1 MLVPIEILRTKSSN
15 ICWSLRA
22 KKFHIMLS
30 ITVLCIANNWAIASY
45 LLMPQKQEN
54 EHYST
59 AFTKTQN
66 ISYYYNKLYV
76 NQTFSL
82 FNIEILNN
90 YTASVIQLKE
100 NNEKDEESLMLSL
113 RQGLT
118 NSFSLSL
125 DNYLQYASDSR
136 SIGNSTLSDVLI
148 LPGLEYKL
156 DDITKAKLF
165 TGYNFTKKVNVAMKG
180 IAFGG
185 ELSVN
190 DYSLFSNV
198 IYSLATKYLQ
208 SNFTNKR
215 DNHTF
220 YIDNSLSNII
230 DEHNG
235 VSLGINYRNNSQDYI
250 NFTNGENSDYIFEK
264 NNNGKLESKLEI
276 NYSPVDFIFLR
287 SAFAFDDNSR
297 NIVYSEPVSTIKNS
311 LFNRSSSFKHWLIE
325 LSSLFQFELMNL
337 VFSADYDAN
346 REEYNATSAST
357 QLNERDINDFLAI
370 QRFNNFTSSKLRAN
384 IANSFAVTR
393 RDSLSLFLSASI
405 YRYDTPTDGNNDD
418 YDESYSALY
427 LSYKHRFDK
436 SNAYRLIFEAK
447 NRHNAFLKA
456 EKSAQSNSLK
466 TIRLASQM
474 NFFHS
479 SLYEL
484 NPTVDISANYN
495 VYDFVL
501 PGNKQNTYSFRQISY
516 ADSAI
521 FWINKH
527 NNANV
532 ILLLRYSERGFLD
545 WDSFS
550 ELPMKAN
557 IEQVYKLI
565 FYNSYDDCTFGLG
578 GSYYSFDLN
587 DLVQSKS
594 EQNSYIY
601 SPEAHIKY
609 KFSENGY
616 LYFNGKYD
624 FQNVKGNWRNYANIA
639 FRCELLF

>member
-1 MLVPIEILRTKSSN
+1 MLVPIKILKSNNLRTQ
-15 ICWSLRA
+15 SL
-22 KKFHIMLS
+22 L
-30 ITVLCIANNWAIASY
+30 VLLCIALLCVANNRAIANSI
-45 LLMPQKQEN
+45 LMPQKQEN

-66 ISYYYNKLYV
+66 ISNYYNKLYI

-82 FNIEILNN
+82 FNIELLNN
-90 YTASVIQLKE
+90 YTTSVIQLKE
-100 NNEKDEESLMLSL
+100 NNVKDEESLMLAL

-136 SIGNSTLSDVLI
+136 SIGNSTLADVLI
-148 LPGLEYKL
+148 LPGLEYQHNE
-156 DDITKAKLF
+156 ITKAKLF
-165 TGYNFTKKVNVAMKG
+165 TGYNFTEKVNIAMRG

-190 DYSLFSNV
+190 DYSLFSDVN
-198 IYSLATKYLQ
+198 YSLATKYLQ

-215 DNHTF
+215 RNHTF
-220 YIDNSLSNII
+220 YIDNALSNII

-276 NYSPVDFIFLR
+276 NYAPVDFIFLR

-297 NIVYSEPVSTIKNS
+297 NIEYSESVSTIKNS
-311 LFNRSSSFKHWLIE
+311 LFNRKSSFQHWLIE
-325 LSSLFQFELMNL
+325 LSSMFQFDLMNL
-337 VFSADYDAN
+337 LLSADYDAN
-346 REEYNATSAST
+346 REEYNATSASN
-357 QLNERDINDFLAI
+357 QLNEGDINDFLAI
-370 QRFNNFTSSKLRAN
+370 QRFNNFSSSKLRVN
-384 IANSFAVTR
+384 IANSLALSR
-393 RDSLSLFLSASI
+393 KDSLSLLLTASI
-405 YRYDTPTDGNNDD
+405 YRYDTPAEGNNDD
-418 YDESYSALY
+418 YDESYSAMY

-436 SNAYRLIFEAK
+436 NNAYRLIFEAK

-474 NFFHS
+474 NFAHS
-479 SLYEL
+479 GVYEI
-484 NPTVDISANYN
+484 NPTVDITANYN

-501 PGNKQNTYSFRQISY
+501 PGNKQNTYSFRQVSY
-516 ADSAI
+516 ADSAT
-521 FWINKH
+521 FWVNKH
-527 NNANV
+527 NNINL

-545 WDSFS
+545 WESFS

-557 IEQVYKLI
+557 LEQVYKLI
-565 FYNSYDDCTFGLG
+565 FYNTYDDYTFGLG
-578 GSYYSFDLN
+578 GSFYGFDLN
-587 DLVQSKS
+587 DIVQSKS
-594 EQNSYIY
+594 EQNSYIL

-624 FQNVKGNWRNYANIA
+624 FQSVKGKWRNYVNIA
-639 FRCELLF
+639 FRCEVLI